1 VIFDI
6 VLPVKMGE
14 MEIKKRHDTF
24 QAKDFSLSFLCLVI
38 AYADIKSFL
47 QF

>member
-1 VIFDI
+1 
-6 VLPVKMGE
+6 MGE
-14 MEIKKRHDTF
+14 NRGKKATVNIPDGS
-24 QAKDFSLSFLCLVI
+24 FSPPFLCLAI